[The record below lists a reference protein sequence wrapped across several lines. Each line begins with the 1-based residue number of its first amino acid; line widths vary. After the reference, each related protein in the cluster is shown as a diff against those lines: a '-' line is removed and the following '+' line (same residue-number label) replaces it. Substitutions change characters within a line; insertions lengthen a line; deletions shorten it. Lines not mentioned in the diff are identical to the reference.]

1 MAYEKEIEE
10 LKKEEPIAVVKVP
23 EEIKEEVKSKQEGIS
38 IPVVSAKD
46 PIWKN
51 KKIMAAIGVVL
62 LIIACAGGYLYS
74 QEQKKQQILDSIQ
87 IAFIEDP
94 VIEYGDTDFDYG
106 TLIKQKTDEVILP
119 DPIDSMQTGE
129 FEVVY
134 KVEKEGYT
142 KEFPLKIEV
151 KDTKAPVITFKN
163 DTVSLEVGSEF
174 KAADNIKSV
183 VDPIDGDIA
192 FAEAAGENNYY
203 VIEGSVDTAAAGEYT
218 ITIKAVDKNGNEAEK
233 AFKVEV
239 KEKAAD
245 PVNNTGGG
253 NSYYQQP
260 SYSAGGN
267 AGSSGSNGGGSSSGN
282 ANTCTFQYYV
292 NLGNSG
298 RTFSSAAEANAWAK
312 AQRND
317 DTSPWSYN
325 NGYNGNTGWTVR
337 DNCGVEHNDVWTVNF
352 Y

>member
-1 MAYEKEIEE
+1 M
-10 LKKEEPIAVVKVP
+10 KKLIDNVNSNNK
-23 EEIKEEVKSKQEGIS
+23 
-38 IPVVSAKD
+38 PVKD

-51 KKIMAAIGVVL
+51 KKIMAVIGVVL

-192 FAEAAGENNYY
+192 FVADAGESNYY
-203 VIEGSVDTAAAGEYT
+203 VIEGSVDTATAGEYT

-239 KEKAAD
+239 KEKVVD

-260 SYSAGGN
+260 SYSAGGD
-267 AGSSGSNGGGSSSGN
+267 AGSSGSSGGGSSNNSTVCEVGVPNEPVVNGIWSTADAALQSMLDNDETGTVVAVFDKCGN
-282 ANTCTFQYYV
+282 V
-292 NLGNSG
+292 I
-298 RTFSSAAEANAWAK
+298 
-312 AQRND
+312 
-317 DTSPWSYN
+317 
-325 NGYNGNTGWTVR
+325 GYTKFIQGI
-337 DNCGVEHNDVWTVNF
+337 NF
-352 Y
+352 

>member
-51 KKIMAAIGVVL
+51 KKIMAVIGVVL
-62 LIIACAGGYLYS
+62 LIIACAGGYVYN
-74 QEQKKQQILDSIQ
+74 QEQKKQQILNSIQ
-87 IAFIEDP
+87 ITFVENP
-94 VIEYGDTDFDYG
+94 VIEYGDQDFDYG
-106 TLIKQKTDEVILP
+106 TLIKEKTDEVILP
-119 DPIDSMQTGE
+119 DPIDSMQIGE
-129 FEVVY
+129 FEVIY

-142 KEFPLKIEV
+142 KEFPLKIVV

-203 VIEGSVDTAAAGEYT
+203 VIEGSVDTAAAGEYA

-233 AFKVEV
+233 AFKVIV

-245 PVNNTGGG
+245 PTSDTGG
-253 NSYYQQP
+253 NPYYQQP
-260 SYSAGGN
+260 SYSAGGD

-298 RTFSSAAEANAWAK
+298 RTFSSAAEANVWAK

-325 NGYNGNTGWTVR
+325 NGYSGNTGWTVR

>member
-1 MAYEKEIEE
+1 MTNEKMEKLIDNVNSNN
-10 LKKEEPIAVVKVP
+10 K
-23 EEIKEEVKSKQEGIS
+23 
-38 IPVVSAKD
+38 PVKD

-51 KKIMAAIGVVL
+51 KKIMAIIGVVL
-62 LIIACAGGYLYS
+62 LIIACAGGYVYN
-74 QEQKKQQILDSIQ
+74 QEQKKQQILNSIQ
-87 IAFIEDP
+87 ITFVENP

-106 TLIKQKTDEVILP
+106 TLIKEKTDEVILP
-119 DPIDSMQTGE
+119 DPIDSLQTGE

-163 DTVSLEVGSEF
+163 DTLSLEVGSEF
-174 KAADNIKSV
+174 KAANNIKSV

-203 VIEGSVDTAAAGEYT
+203 VIEGSVDMAAAGEYT

-239 KEKAAD
+239 KEKVAD

-282 ANTCTFQYYV
+282 ANTC
-292 NLGNSG
+292 SG
-298 RTFSSAAEANAWAK
+298 YLTSEDAWYAQNVGLWSTADAAL
-312 AQRND
+312 QSMLDND
-317 DTSPWSYN
+317 ETGTVVPVFDKCSN
-325 NGYNGNTGWTVR
+325 VMGYTKVL
-337 DNCGVEHNDVWTVNF
+337 H
-352 Y
+352 

>member
-1 MAYEKEIEE
+1 MNEKMEKLIDNVNSNN
-10 LKKEEPIAVVKVP
+10 KPVKE
-23 EEIKEEVKSKQEGIS
+23 
-38 IPVVSAKD
+38 

-51 KKIMAAIGVVL
+51 KKIMAVIGVVL

-87 IAFIEDP
+87 IAFVEDP

-106 TLIKQKTDEVILP
+106 TLIKEKTDEVILP
-119 DPIDSMQTGE
+119 DPIDSLQIGE

-142 KEFPLKIEV
+142 KEFPLKITI

-192 FAEAAGENNYY
+192 FVADAGESNYY
-203 VIEGSVDTAAAGEYT
+203 VIEGSVDTATAGEYT

-253 NSYYQQP
+253 SSYYQQP

-267 AGSSGSNGGGSSSGN
+267 TGSSGSGGGSSSGN

-298 RTFSSAAEANAWAK
+298 RTFSSKKAMDDWANSYLDG
-312 AQRND
+312 Q
-317 DTSPWSYN
+317 SFPWTY
-325 NGYNGNTGWTVR
+325 NGYFSWTVQ
-337 DNCGVEHNDVWTVNF
+337 DNCGVEHNDVWTVDF